1 MRRFSREPGT
11 NLARRLLSACRY
23 MMTGALIPE
32 NGGSGE
38 ADIRDDRG
46 QLQSP
51 HERAAHYRKYA
62 AQFRAL
68 AAGEQNESLRAN
80 LMEIVRQFEGTAASL
95 EGIPKPTGVARCRWT
110 T

>member
-1 MRRFSREPGT
+1 
-11 NLARRLLSACRY
+11 
-23 MMTGALIPE
+23 MTGALTPE

-38 ADIRDDRG
+38 AEGRDSRG
-46 QLQSP
+46 QVQSP
-51 HERAAHYRKYA
+51 RERAAHYRKYA

-80 LMEIVRQFEGTAASL
+80 LMEIVRQYEETAASL
-95 EGIPKPTGVARCRWT
+95 EGAPKASGMAGGET